1 MSFELVGVRLVAENG
16 DAYIAT
22 MAKADQATTGFGGT
36 SAGVFK
42 QMPGLADIATG
53 ALHKIGTVAV
63 DAFFKAGQAAVGF
76 FTDSISAAGDFE
88 AGMNTFSAV
97 AGGALDEAGLKT
109 KDFRDLFL
117 SLGKELPVSTA
128 EVQNAATE
136 MIKGGI
142 DPATLAAGGLK
153 QNIQFAAA
161 AMKGDLAGAATVS
174 AKILG
179 GWAEQG
185 ATAEEKA
192 KLLTTATDLLT
203 KAANASTVDVKEL
216 ALGLYNVQGTAKT
229 TGLSLEETATAL
241 AELSPRFASSS
252 EAGTSFKNFLVRL
265 QPTTKPAIAAMESL
279 GLYTKETGSAF
290 FDANGEFVGVAKAS
304 QLLHDKLEGLTDA
317 QRVSLLQTMFGN
329 DAMNAAAAF
338 AESGAKGF
346 DDMATSMAKANGV
359 QANAATMQQGYNVAL
374 DNFHGSI
381 EALQITIGSVF
392 LPILTQLF
400 NNFLAPGINTLTDL
414 AAALSGDS
422 DAFANLSPI
431 LQGVVGW
438 FGSLSSGTG
447 SLSDLWANTLLPVIT
462 AAGAYFDQSIAP
474 ILSDLGAVVLPLL
487 SAAVQ
492 VAGGL
497 WTDVLV
503 PAIKFA
509 WDAFNTLIL
518 PIIKDVTGWLAKNLP
533 PAIQA
538 TADFFTGT
546 LLPAIHDIYDFLDA
560 NIIPIFKD
568 VVTWLEKNIPP
579 AAQKAADFWN
589 TVLWPALDRVWQ
601 FIQNNIIPIVQSVVG
616 TLFPKLNTATA
627 GVAGFWNDTL
637 WPALNKVWT
646 FLNTYV
652 IPIVGALVNVWF
664 ALMEAEIK
672 ILANLWNNTLS
683 PALSTAYDWLDKN
696 IGPAV
701 TAITGFF
708 GAMGDKITKD
718 LGPAIKWLNDNVLSP
733 MADWFGT
740 IGTAVNNLVGWLN
753 DLADT
758 IRNLPSMPSS
768 YTGNSPPPMAN
779 WMHSIAGGTASAAGA
794 MTMLRNSIQ
803 AMPASPM
810 ALMAGSTSNSATY
823 NQQRN
828 VSLNYHT
835 QYAPPVEHSLAM
847 ATALAG

>member
-1 MSFELVGVRLVAENG
+1 MSFELVGVKLVAEDG
-16 DAYIAT
+16 SAYLAT
-22 MAKADQATTGFGGT
+22 MQKADKATTGFGDT
-36 SAGVFK
+36 SAGVFGK
-42 QMPGLADIATG
+42 LPSLSQVAVG
-53 ALHKIGTVAV
+53 ALRQIGTIAV
-63 DAFFKAGQAAVGF
+63 DAFLKAGQAAVGF
-76 FTDSISAAGDFE
+76 FTDSIGAAGDFE

-117 SLGKELPVSTA
+117 DLGKELPVSTA

-185 ATAEEKA
+185 ASAEEKA

-265 QPTTKPAIAAMESL
+265 QPTTKPAIAAMKGL
-279 GLYTKETGSAF
+279 GLYTDEAGSAF
-290 FDANGEFVGVAKAS
+290 FDANGKFVGVAKAS

-346 DDMATSMAKANGV
+346 DDMAASMAKANGV

-392 LPILTQLF
+392 LPVLTELF

-414 AAALSGDS
+414 ASALSGDS

-438 FGSLSSGTG
+438 FGGLSSGTG
-447 SLSDLWANTLLPVIT
+447 SLSDLWTNTLLPAIT
-462 AAGAYFDQSIAP
+462 AAGEYFDQSIAP
-474 ILSDLGAVVLPLL
+474 ILSDIGAVVLPLL

-497 WTDVLV
+497 WTDILV
-503 PAIKFA
+503 PALKFA
-509 WDAFNTLIL
+509 WDAFNTLVL

-538 TADFFTGT
+538 TADFLTGT
-546 LLPAIHDIYDFLDA
+546 LFPALHDVYDFLDA

-568 VVTWLEKNIPP
+568 VVAWLEKNIPP

-589 TVLWPALDRVWQ
+589 TVLWPALDKVWQ
-601 FIQNNIIPIVQSVVG
+601 FIQNNIIPIVQSVAN
-616 TLFPKLNTATA
+616 TLFPQLNTATS
-627 GVAGFWNDTL
+627 GVAGFWNNTL
-637 WPALNKVWT
+637 WPALDKVWT
-646 FLNTYV
+646 FINTYV
-652 IPIVGALVNVWF
+652 IPIVGALVNIWF

-672 ILANLWNNTLS
+672 VLANLWNNTLS

-740 IGTAVNNLVGWLN
+740 IGDAVDRLVGWLN
-753 DLADT
+753 NLADT
-758 IRNLPSMPSS
+758 IRNLPSMPSA

-779 WMHSIAGGTASAAGA
+779 WMNSIAGGTANAAMS
-794 MTMLRNSIQ
+794 MTMLRGSIQ

-810 ALMAGSTSNSATY
+810 ALMAGTTSNSATY
-823 NQQRN
+823 NQQRTVN
-828 VSLNYHT
+828 LNYQT
-835 QYAPPVEHSLAM
+835 QYAPPVNHSLAM